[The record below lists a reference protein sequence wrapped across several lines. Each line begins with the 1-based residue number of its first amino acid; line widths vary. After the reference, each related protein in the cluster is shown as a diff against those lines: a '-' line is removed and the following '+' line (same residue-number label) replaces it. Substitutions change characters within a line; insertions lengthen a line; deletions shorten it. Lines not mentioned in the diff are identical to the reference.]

1 MPPLPQAARLPPARM
16 SGPDT
21 EFISFVKAT
30 TLAGQATDG
39 PPLATALPP
48 ELPVLGLSDIVIFP
62 GSVSPLLVDSAAS
75 VQLVD
80 DAVAGDR
87 LICLVLQKRPDVSD
101 PAPDDLYRVGC
112 AARVLKLLKFP
123 DETARILVEGL
134 QRVRLT
140 DFPQQ
145 TPYLRA
151 GIAALPEVPDE
162 SLETTALARSVSQ
175 RFREVVKL
183 SPALADHVKLASLN
197 TFEPV
202 RLADL
207 VAANLNLSLG
217 EKQRLLECPG
227 VQDRLKELLPL
238 ITREIELASLGT
250 KIQNEVS
257 TALSRSQREYFLREQ
272 LRAIQRE
279 LGEADPAQT
288 ELAQLRRQIEEQG
301 LPDEA
306 RKAAVRELERLG
318 YIPAAVA
325 EHTVIRNY
333 LDWLIHL
340 PWSQTTPDKIDLAE
354 ARRLLDREHFGLAKV
369 KERLIEFLAVI
380 KLKPDSPAPI
390 LCLAGP
396 PGVGKTSLGRSL
408 AEAMGR
414 RFARISLGGL
424 RDEAEI
430 RGHRR
435 TYVGALPGRIL
446 QALRRCG
453 SRNPVILLDEL
464 DKIGADFRGD
474 PASALL
480 EVLDPEQNRT
490 FTDHYLELPFDLSRV
505 LFLATA
511 NWLDPVHA
519 ALRDRLEVLD
529 IPGYTDAEK
538 LHIAREHLLP
548 RTLESHG
555 LTPANLAVPD
565 GTIGAIIHDYTRE
578 AGLRQLGRDLATLVR
593 KAAGRLATGH
603 GDGQIV
609 LRTADLAAQ
618 LGAPRFRH
626 EMADASTAQPGVAI
640 GLAWSPAG
648 GEILHIEATRMPGTG
663 KLILTGSLGDVMKE
677 SAQAALS
684 YLRSHAAELMLD
696 PGAAEHT
703 DIHLHFPAGATP
715 KDGPSAGLA
724 MVAALA
730 SLMAGRALLP
740 GYALTGEISLR
751 GRALPVGGIKEKV
764 LAAARS
770 GLPRVVLPADNRKDW
785 DEIPADARQG
795 VEPVFVESIS
805 AALGHLLP
813 PAPDAVG
820 QDCPPVR

>member
-1 MPPLPQAARLPPARM
+1 MT
-16 SGPDT
+16 GPDT

-30 TLAGQATDG
+30 TLAGQAADR
-39 PPLATALPP
+39 PPASASLPSQ
-48 ELPVLGLSDIVIFP
+48 LPVIGLSDIVIFP

-87 LICLVLQKRPDVSD
+87 LVCLVLQKRAEVSD
-101 PAPDDLYRVGC
+101 PGPEDLFRVGC

-145 TPYLRA
+145 APYVRA
-151 GIAALPEVPDE
+151 DIETMPEPPDE
-162 SLETTALARSVSQ
+162 SLETTALARTVSQ
-175 RFREVVKL
+175 CFREVVKL

-207 VAANLNLSLG
+207 VAGNLNLSLE
-217 EKQRLLECPG
+217 EKQRLLESPG
-227 VQDRLKELLPL
+227 VHDRLQALMPL

-257 TALSRSQREYFLREQ
+257 SALSKNQRDYFLREQ

-279 LGEADPAQT
+279 LGEADPAQAEIT
-288 ELAQLRRQIEEQG
+288 QLRRQVEEES
-301 LPDEA
+301 LPEEV
-306 RKAAVRELERLG
+306 RAVVLREVERLT

-333 LDWLIHL
+333 VDWLLHL
-340 PWSQTTPDKIDLAE
+340 PWTQTTPDKIDLVE
-354 ARRLLDREHFGLAKV
+354 ARRLLDREHYGLAKV

-390 LCLAGP
+390 LCLVGP

-414 RFARISLGGL
+414 KFARISLGGM

-435 TYVGALPGRIL
+435 TYVGALPGRLL

-453 SRNPVILLDEL
+453 SRNPVILLDEM

-480 EVLDPEQNRT
+480 EVLDPEQNTT

-519 ALRDRLEVLD
+519 ALRDRLEVLE

-538 LHIAREHLLP
+538 LHIARVHLLP

-555 LTPANLAVPD
+555 LTPANLEVGEDAVR
-565 GTIGAIIHDYTRE
+565 ALIHDYTRE
-578 AGLRQLGRDLATLVR
+578 AGLRQLGRDLAALVR
-593 KAAGRLATGH
+593 KTAGRIATGH
-603 GDGQIV
+603 GSAQVVI
-609 LRTADLAAQ
+609 RSEDLAGQ
-618 LGAPRFRH
+618 LGAARYRR
-626 EMADASTAQPGVAI
+626 ETADESTAQPGVAI

-648 GEILHIEATRMPGTG
+648 GDILHIESTKMPGSG
-663 KLILTGSLGDVMKE
+663 KLLLTGSLGEVMKE

-684 YLRSHAAELMLD
+684 YLRSHAVELKLD
-696 PGAAEHT
+696 LGPADHT

-730 SLMAGRALLP
+730 SLMAGRALRP

-751 GRALPVGGIKEKV
+751 GRVLPVGGIKEKV
-764 LAAARS
+764 LAAARC
-770 GLPRVVLPADNRKDW
+770 GLTHVVLPADNRKDW
-785 DEIPADARQG
+785 DEIPAEARAG
-795 VEPVFVESIS
+795 VEPFFVAGVSG
-805 AALGHLLP
+805 ALRRLLP
-813 PAPDAVG
+813 
-820 QDCPPVR
+820 RT

>member
-1 MPPLPQAARLPPARM
+1 M

-30 TLAGQATDG
+30 AMAGRADDA
-39 PPLATALPP
+39 PPTAAALPDA
-48 ELPVLGLSDIVIFP
+48 LPVLGLSDIVIYP

-80 DAVAGDR
+80 DVVAGDR
-87 LICLVLQKRPDVSD
+87 LLVLALQKRPDVMD
-101 PAPDDLYRVGC
+101 PGPDDVYGVGC

-140 DFPQQ
+140 SFPAPA
-145 TPYLRA
+145 PYLRA
-151 GIAALPEVPDE
+151 TVSAITELPDNTI
-162 SLETTALARSVSQ
+162 ETTALARNVQQ

-207 VAANLNLSLG
+207 VAANLNLNLE
-217 EKQRLLECPG
+217 EKQQLLESES
-227 VQDRLKELLPL
+227 VRDRLTRLLPL
-238 ITREIELASLGT
+238 LGREIELASLGS

-257 TALSRSQREYFLREQ
+257 TAMSRSQREYFLREQ
-272 LRAIQRE
+272 IRAIQRE
-279 LGEADPAQT
+279 LGESDPAQA
-288 ELAQLRRQIEEQG
+288 EAERLRREIVAND
-301 LPDEA
+301 LPDDA
-306 RKAAVRELERLG
+306 RTLALREVERLAG
-318 YIPAAVA
+318 IPQAVA
-325 EHTVIRNY
+325 EHTVIRNH

-340 PWSQTTPDKIDLAE
+340 PWHAATPDKLDLEE
-354 ARRLLDREHFGLAKV
+354 ARRLLDRQHFGLAKV
-369 KERLIEFLAVI
+369 KDRLLEYLAVI

-414 RFARISLGGL
+414 KFARIALGGL

-446 QALRRCG
+446 QSIRRVG
-453 SRNPVILLDEL
+453 SRNPVLLLDEL

-480 EVLDPEQNRT
+480 EVLDPEQNAT
-490 FTDHYLELPFDLSRV
+490 FTDHYLEVPFDLSRV

-511 NWLDPVHA
+511 NWLDPVHP
-519 ALRDRLEVLD
+519 ALRDRLEVLE
-529 IPGYTDAEK
+529 IPGYTDDEK
-538 LHIAREHLLP
+538 LHIARAHVLP
-548 RTLESHG
+548 RTLEAHG
-555 LTPANLAVPD
+555 LTPANLLIPD
-565 GTIGAIIHDYTRE
+565 ETLRTLISDYTRE
-578 AGLRQLGRDLATLVR
+578 AGLRNLNRDLAALVR
-593 KAAGRLATGH
+593 KTAGRIATGL
-603 GDGQIV
+603 GARQVVI
-609 LRTADLAAQ
+609 RPADLPDLIGQ
-618 LGAPRFRH
+618 PRHLREAPELNGR
-626 EMADASTAQPGVAI
+626 PGLAL
-640 GLAWSPAG
+640 GLAWSPVG
-648 GEILHIEATRMPGTG
+648 GEVLHIETTRMPGTG
-663 KLILTGSLGDVMKE
+663 KLLLTGSLGEVMKE

-684 YLRSHAAELMLD
+684 YLRTHAPQLQLD
-696 PGAAEHT
+696 PGKADQT
-703 DIHLHFPAGATP
+703 DLHLHFPAGATP

-730 SLMAGRALLP
+730 SLMAGRPLLP

-751 GRALPVGGIKEKV
+751 GRVLPVGGIKEKV
-764 LAAARS
+764 LAAARA
-770 GLPRVVLPADNRKDW
+770 GLPHVILPADNRKDW
-785 DEIPADARQG
+785 VDVPPEVRDGIE
-795 VEPVFVESIS
+795 VHFVREV
-805 AALGHLLP
+805 AEALALLLP
-813 PAPDAVG
+813 PA
-820 QDCPPVR
+820 